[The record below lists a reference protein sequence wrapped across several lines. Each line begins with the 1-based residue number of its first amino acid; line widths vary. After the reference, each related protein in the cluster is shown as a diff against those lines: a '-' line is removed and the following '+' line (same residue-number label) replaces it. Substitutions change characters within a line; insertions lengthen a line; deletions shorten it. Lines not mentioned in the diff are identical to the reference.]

1 VNRKYLMPLWW
12 LMLASLPA
20 LGQEKV
26 YPVRGNKDVPVILTS
41 DRSGIVVEK
50 AFQHKLTL
58 GSPDE
63 DRVSF
68 VPETRAP
75 IIMLW
80 LRIQNVSPRTMKF
93 DASKFTSTDAQ
104 GKMYPALVGDDA
116 VNRILAGASDG
127 SLGTKTLR
135 GISLGRVG
143 SKPTD
148 EQLREDIQRY
158 SLQSGEI
165 APGAVK
171 EGLIYFERPS
181 QKKFTVKITLGDL
194 WSQPLTFSTE
204 KQK

>member
-1 VNRKYLMPLWW
+1 MPLWW

-116 VNRILAGASDG
+116 VNRILAGISSATASSQG
-127 SLGTKTLR
+127 RLHRERLR
-135 GISLGRVG
+135 
-143 SKPTD
+143 K
-148 EQLREDIQRY
+148 
-158 SLQSGEI
+158 
-165 APGAVK
+165 A
-171 EGLIYFERPS
+171 
-181 QKKFTVKITLGDL
+181 
-194 WSQPLTFSTE
+194 
-204 KQK
+204 

>member
-1 VNRKYLMPLWW
+1 MKWKFLLPLFW
-12 LMLASLPA
+12 MIVASLTVF
-20 LGQEKV
+20 GQEKL
-26 YPVRGNKDVPVILTS
+26 YPVRSSRDAILTA
-41 DRSGIVVEK
+41 DRLAIVVER
-50 AFQHKLTL
+50 AFQHKLIL
-58 GSPDE
+58 GFPNE

-68 VPETRAP
+68 VPDTRAP

-80 LRIQNVSPRTMKF
+80 LRIQNVSPRPMRF
-93 DASKFTSTDAQ
+93 DAGKFTSTDDQ

-116 VNRILAGASDG
+116 ANRILAGASDG
-127 SLGTKTLR
+127 SLGSKTLR

-143 SKPTD
+143 SKPTE
-148 EQLREDIQRY
+148 EQLREDLERY

-165 APGAVK
+165 APGAAK

>member
-1 VNRKYLMPLWW
+1 MKWKFLLPVFWMIG
-12 LMLASLPA
+12 ASLTVF
-20 LGQEKV
+20 GQEKL
-26 YPVRGNKDVPVILTS
+26 YPVRSSREVVLTG
-41 DRSGIVVEK
+41 DRSAIVVER
-50 AFQHKLTL
+50 AFQHKLIL
-58 GSPDE
+58 GFPNE

-68 VPETRAP
+68 VPDTRAP

-80 LRIQNVSPRTMKF
+80 LRIQNVSPRPMKF
-93 DASKFTSTDAQ
+93 DAGKFTSTDDQ

-116 VNRILAGASDG
+116 ANRILAGTSTSDG
-127 SLGTKTLR
+127 SLGSKTLR

-143 SKPTD
+143 SKPTE
-148 EQLREDIQRY
+148 EQLKEDIERY
-158 SLQSGEI
+158 SLNSGEI

>member
-1 VNRKYLMPLWW
+1 MKWKFLLPLFW
-12 LMLASLPA
+12 MIVASLTVF
-20 LGQEKV
+20 GQEKL
-26 YPVRGNKDVPVILTS
+26 YPVRSSRDAILTA
-41 DRSGIVVEK
+41 DRLAIVVER
-50 AFQHKLTL
+50 AFQHKLIL
-58 GSPDE
+58 GFPNE

-68 VPETRAP
+68 VPDTRAP

-80 LRIQNVSPRTMKF
+80 LRIQNVSPRPMRF
-93 DASKFTSTDAQ
+93 DAGKFTSTDDQ

-116 VNRILAGASDG
+116 ANRILAGTSDG
-127 SLGTKTLR
+127 SLGSKTLR

-143 SKPTD
+143 SKPTE
-148 EQLREDIQRY
+148 EQLREDLERY

-165 APGAVK
+165 APGAAK

>member
-1 VNRKYLMPLWW
+1 MPLWW

-93 DASKFTSTDAQ
+93 DASKFTSTDDQ

-127 SLGTKTLR
+127 SLAKTLR

-148 EQLREDIQRY
+148 EQLKEDIQRY

-181 QKKFTVKITLGDL
+181 QRKFTVKITLGDL

>member
-1 VNRKYLMPLWW
+1 MKWKFLLPLFW
-12 LMLASLPA
+12 MIVASLTVF
-20 LGQEKV
+20 GQEKL
-26 YPVRGNKDVPVILTS
+26 YPVRSSRDAILTA
-41 DRSGIVVEK
+41 DRLAIVVER
-50 AFQHKLTL
+50 AFQHKLIL
-58 GSPDE
+58 GFPNE

-68 VPETRAP
+68 VPDTRAP

-80 LRIQNVSPRTMKF
+80 LRIQNVSPRPMRF
-93 DASKFTSTDAQ
+93 DAGKFTSTDDQ

-116 VNRILAGASDG
+116 ANRILAGASDG
-127 SLGTKTLR
+127 SLGSKTLR

-143 SKPTD
+143 SKPTE
-148 EQLREDIQRY
+148 EQLREDLERY

-165 APGAVK
+165 APGAAK

-194 WSQPLTFSTE
+194 WSQPLTFSTD

>member
-1 VNRKYLMPLWW
+1 
-12 LMLASLPA
+12 MLASLPA

-93 DASKFTSTDAQ
+93 DASKFTSTDDQ

-127 SLGTKTLR
+127 SLAKTLR

-148 EQLREDIQRY
+148 EQLKEDIQRY

-181 QKKFTVKITLGDL
+181 QRKFTVKITLGDL